1 MEDDALVYVSEIINN
16 LGKLIEL
23 VKEKK
28 NNTNVDNS
36 TQTITECNNGYITIG
51 DRIVPVVDEKAILD
65 LSKQELPITMV
76 DNSTST
82 DIVRIIEDEVPE
94 HATETELTETQNN
107 LMDSIATDYDYL
119 INKRVE
125 FHKQNGTY
133 LGKASEEANP
143 TTETTTSAQNN
154 TGSKKIPMA
163 TPLSKLTK
171 REMDNL
177 LKRIFDKATFNIK
190 TLESLNEMDPTFDNR
205 VNQEADRLLALW
217 NEKNKFT

>member
-23 VKEKK
+23 VKEK
-28 NNTNVDNS
+28 NNTTSVDNS
-36 TQTITECNNGYITIG
+36 TQ
-51 DRIVPVVDEKAILD
+51 
-65 LSKQELPITMV
+65 TMV
-76 DNSTST
+76 DNSTSI
-82 DIVRIIEDEVPE
+82 DIVRIMEDEVPK
-94 HATETELTETQNN
+94 HATENELTETQNN

-143 TTETTTSAQNN
+143 TTETITPVQTN

-190 TLESLNEMDPTFDNR
+190 TLESLNETDPTFDSR

-217 NEKNKFT
+217 NEKNKFA